1 MRGEIRTGH
10 QQIDRSSAQ
19 NVGLPSSRN
28 AAATALVQSTR
39 RMGRARVLLVAA
51 CAAAALLAVIC
62 TVPAQGASLYQ
73 PGLGSVLKAM
83 QSGGYNASQGA
94 HSEQSGVLSTY
105 SASAAAVS
113 ACLPLSVKFY
123 DAQRSGQVQ
132 LPCLALLLSQ

>member
-1 MRGEIRTGH
+1 
-10 QQIDRSSAQ
+10 
-19 NVGLPSSRN
+19 
-28 AAATALVQSTR
+28 
-39 RMGRARVLLVAA
+39 MGRARVLLVAA

-132 LPCLALLLSQ
+132 LPCLTPAVLLDTMD